1 MPEAT
6 QEGFTEKLG
15 APPHVSNRNRKR
27 KAVRGRSTSPFRER
41 PSIAVS
47 GVSRIRPRGSRAQ
60 RFN

>member
-6 QEGFTEKLG
+6 PQGFAEKFG

-47 GVSRIRPRGSRAQ
+47 EANRIRPQRSRK